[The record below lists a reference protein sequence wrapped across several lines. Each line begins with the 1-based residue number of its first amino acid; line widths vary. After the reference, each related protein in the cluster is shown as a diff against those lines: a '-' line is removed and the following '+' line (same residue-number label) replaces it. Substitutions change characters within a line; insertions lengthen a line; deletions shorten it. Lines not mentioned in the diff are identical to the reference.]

1 MISIREKW
9 HYFAVKNLSAFGD
22 FFCLNCFHSFATEN
36 KLQLHKEAF
45 ENKDFCTVNIP
56 SADTKILQFDQYQK
70 SEKASFIIYTDL
82 DVKQKRLMDAK
93 NNPENQSSTKV
104 SEHIPSGFS
113 ISTISLF
120 RSIKNNHDVYRG
132 KDCMRKFCELL
143 REHTMKF

>member
-1 MISIREKW
+1 MILIFCILKKKKKYPGYVSKHNSNHEKQVILLMISIREKW

-82 DVKQKRLMDAK
+82 ECKIEKID
-93 NNPENQSSTKV
+93 
-104 SEHIPSGFS
+104 G
-113 ISTISLF
+113 
-120 RSIKNNHDVYRG
+120 
-132 KDCMRKFCELL
+132 RK
-143 REHTMKF
+143 K